1 MEQYALISD
10 ETETLTGE
18 EGSEKAILKGKKMAF
33 LKEKNVKIFGIKI
46 SLYELVGTRRSIV
59 VSLPLR

>member
-10 ETETLTGE
+10 EIETGE
-18 EGSEKAILKGKKMAF
+18 EGSEKAILKGKNGFFERK
-33 LKEKNVKIFGIKI
+33 KVEIFGIKI